1 MRRTSPTSKFALF
14 FKANWVQLLLALLF
28 FLFVFPWI
36 YRKAQDAIS
45 SFKQNKQDNA
55 TDELKNQIDNAIKVN
70 SAENSTANPVTRTQ
84 KQTAVAKKYK
94 SKRLSKAKMRE
105 LANISENI
113 AIAFGTNAEEN
124 GSLLGV
130 DFFGDVPKTFS
141 AMTEDEKEAIKQL
154 KKVPGTFGI
163 VADYYYNVYT
173 RSRNLK
179 TDIKRFLTTSQIQEL
194 RDHYKKYGIRNV
206 I

>member
-1 MRRTSPTSKFALF
+1 MRKNHTSKFALF
-14 FKANWVQLLLALLF
+14 LKANWIKLLLALLF

-36 YRKAQDAIS
+36 YRKAQDALS
-45 SFKQNKQDNA
+45 SFKQNKKDNA
-55 TDELKNQIDNAIKVN
+55 TDELKNEIDNAIKVN
-70 SAENSTANPVTRTQ
+70 SAQNSTANPTTRTT
-84 KQTAVAKKYK
+84 KQLAVSKKYK
-94 SKRLSKAKMRE
+94 SRRLPKSKMRE
-105 LANISENI
+105 LANIAENI

-124 GSLLGV
+124 GPLFGV
-130 DFFGDVPKTFS
+130 DMFGDVPKTFS

-179 TDIKRFLTTSQIQEL
+179 TDIKRYLSSSQINEL
-194 RDHYKKYGIRNV
+194 RDHYKKYGIKNV